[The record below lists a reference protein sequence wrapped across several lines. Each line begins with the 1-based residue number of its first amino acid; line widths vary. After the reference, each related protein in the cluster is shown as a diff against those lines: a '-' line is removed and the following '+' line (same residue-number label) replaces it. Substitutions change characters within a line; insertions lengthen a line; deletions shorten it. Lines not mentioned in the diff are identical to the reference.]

1 MGSAASPGR
10 QTSAQ
15 FVSPAIP
22 LLRSSL
28 VNSAARVIKPKHILD
43 NSRGAV
49 LMTVT
54 SLAVCVQTD
63 DPELL
68 IPRKIYEITL
78 YENDLARV
86 VDEAG
91 EATIYPASFFMV
103 ISLPEAVENALAEI
117 A

>member
-1 MGSAASPGR
+1 M
-10 QTSAQ
+10 TSENFERLKESVIEAGQ
-15 FVSPAIP
+15 VMRGERA
-22 LLRSSL
+22 
-28 VNSAARVIKPKHILD
+28 AARESIHEIQLP
-43 NSRGAV
+43 REEA
-49 LMTVT
+49 VT

-86 VDEAG
+86 IDEAG
-91 EATIYPASFFMV
+91 EAAIYPANFFIA
-103 ISLPEAVENALAEI
+103 ISLPEAVENALAKI

>member
-1 MGSAASPGR
+1 MKSENFERLKESIVEAGQVMRGERA
-10 QTSAQ
+10 
-15 FVSPAIP
+15 PA
-22 LLRSSL
+22 RES
-28 VNSAARVIKPKHILD
+28 
-43 NSRGAV
+43 V
-49 LMTVT
+49 LEIQLPREKAVT
-54 SLAVCVQTD
+54 SFAVCIQTD

-86 VDEAG
+86 IDEAG
-91 EATIYPASFFMV
+91 EATIYPASFFMA